1 MHFVLSNHQKNKR
14 KLEKIKYNVF
24 QPLLLAIVL
33 ATGMLI
39 GYRLNEENEMTLID
53 KVDGQAPGQTGRVEE
68 ILRFIENKYLY
79 NTNTNKFIDKALGS
93 IMEELDPYSIYVPPS
108 KVEKI
113 QSSLNANFTGM
124 GITAYFYHD
133 TLLVFHVLEDSP
145 AAKAGIKPFDKILQV
160 GNTIITGKKWNHNA
174 LAELLRKYKDKN
186 VDIIVQDK
194 DGNKRALTVGVK
206 EIDKNTVVS
215 SYRPDSNTVYMRID
229 RFSNHTYREFMKK
242 LESYAR
248 DEKIHNLIIDL
259 RDNPGGYLQEV
270 TKILDQL
277 FDKSKLD
284 FVTTEYH
291 DGRKDE
297 IKSSGRNFYQIDN
310 IIILINEHSASGS
323 EVLAGVVQDLDRA
336 VVIGKPS
343 FGKGLVQEQYK
354 LKNGGALRLTI
365 ANYYLPTGRS
375 IQKQLDIDSSFVDVA
390 SSHYEKHDTFYSLF
404 KHRPL
409 LSGRGIYPD
418 IIVNDTAWNQSWNY
432 IAHYDSLLTDALIQY
447 IFKHKELF
455 DIDAN
460 TFVDDYKVDFKDD
473 VFASLPLDWDNDYI
487 ATLVKAK
494 LGYILY
500 GEDVENMILEK
511 IDPYILKAKENLKE

>member
-1 MHFVLSNHQKNKR
+1 M
-14 KLEKIKYNVF
+14 EKIKYNVF

-33 ATGMLI
+33 AAGMLI
-39 GYRLNEENEMTLID
+39 GYRLNEDNDITLID
-53 KVDGQAPGQTGRVEE
+53 KVEGHTPGQTGRVEE
-68 ILRFIENKYLY
+68 IIRFIENKYLY
-79 NTNTNKFIDKALGS
+79 NTNTNKFIDKALNS

-108 KVEKI
+108 KLEKV
-113 QSSLNANFTGM
+113 QNDLDANFTGL
-124 GITAYFYHD
+124 GISAYFYHD

-145 AAKAGIKPFDKILQV
+145 AAKGGIKPFDRILQI
-160 GNTIITGKKWNHNA
+160 GNTDITGKEWNHKA
-174 LAELLRKYKDKN
+174 LAELLHKYKDKN
-186 VDIIVQDK
+186 VDIIVQSKEGD
-194 DGNKRALTVGVK
+194 KRALTVGVK
-206 EIDKNTVVS
+206 EINRNTVVS
-215 SYRPDSNTVYMRID
+215 SYRPDSNTVYMKID

-242 LESYAR
+242 LEKYAK
-248 DEKIHNLIIDL
+248 DNKIHNLIIDL
-259 RDNPGGYLQEV
+259 RDNPGGYLREV

-291 DGRKDE
+291 DGRKDK

-375 IQKQLDIDSSFVDVA
+375 IQKQLDIDSAYVDIS

-418 IIVNDTAWNQSWNY
+418 IIVNDTAWNKAWYTILSN
-432 IAHYDSLLTDALIQY
+432 DSLITDALIRY
-447 IFKHKELF
+447 IHKHKDLF
-455 DIDAN
+455 DMDMQS
-460 TFVDDYKVDFKDD
+460 FVKEYNVDFDD
-473 VFASLPLDWDNDYI
+473 EVFYSLPLDTKDPYI
-487 ATLVKAK
+487 AALLKAK
-494 LGYILY
+494 LAYILY
-500 GEDVENMILEK
+500 GENAENMILQK
-511 IDPYILKAKENLKE
+511 HDPFIIKAKENLKE